1 MLPKHL
7 MRGTV
12 EAQDEEAEANDNH
25 SFIKGLESV
34 PTEFVPITVYEA

>member
-12 EAQDEEAEANDNH
+12 EAQDGEADDKH
-25 SFIKGLESV
+25 GFVKGLESV
-34 PTEFVPITVYEA
+34 PIESVPITVYEA